1 MRLEQ
6 LLVTNGYTKEDMII
20 VSLPTA
26 EQVSV
31 IISSASLLAETN
43 QEHQANERRLSEGRK
58 ISTSSIDKKV
68 SFDCGISIQEEE
80 KVVEPIAEATN
91 NQSAESNDSDVDVV
105 NP

>member
-6 LLVTNGYTKEDMII
+6 LLVTNGYTKEDLTI

-43 QEHQANERRLSEGRK
+43 QEQLQANERKMSEGRK

-68 SFDCGISIQEEE
+68 SFDCDVSIQEEE
-80 KVVEPIAEATN
+80 KEPLVEATN
-91 NQSAESNDSDVDVV
+91 NHSAENNGV
-105 NP
+105 N